1 MEPRNFNTF
10 FSSCAFEWKTCH
22 GSMKRALAAGLR
34 LNYLNSPSI
43 MWLLYYYSCKFGWIQ
58 VIEHALIWSYQ
69 GYMERLCGDDI
80 INIDDALMGT
90 SQPCPCMLPGLPGTA
105 LMPCWVTRPFFFG
118 WKGHVNETKWDQWAC
133 TGLLP
138 ITMNSEKNHQ
148 FCLKIHMVGHSGA
161 FSWVGWCPTCWPDAM
176 ADPKPWMST
185 PKRMNPQRV
194 ALLKEWPRSDV
205 TTMFGIKP

>member
-1 MEPRNFNTF
+1 
-10 FSSCAFEWKTCH
+10 
-22 GSMKRALAAGLR
+22 MKRALAAGLR

-138 ITMNSEKNHQ
+138 ITMNSEKIIN
-148 FCLKIHMVGHSGA
+148 FVWKYIWWGIVGR
-161 FSWVGWCPTCWPDAM
+161 FLEWVGAPRADLTPWLTLNHGCLPPNEWILSELLFSRSGPDLM
-176 ADPKPWMST
+176 WQQCLEL
-185 PKRMNPQRV
+185 N
-194 ALLKEWPRSDV
+194 LKTKESNHFNISISGDLDMLDV
-205 TTMFGIKP
+205 